1 MIKNIL
7 FNTPNEQSSFGYA
20 DRCGTKASPSKGQ
33 RFNVFGF
40 VALFLSLSTTLIA
53 EGITLSGTVISDNQ
67 KMITSRYMG
76 FVTNVNAS
84 EGEQVKR
91 GQLLYTIDSKEVDSA
106 KTRVELGIS
115 QAQLALQ
122 MNQNQLNNVR
132 LNLARH
138 KRLLEKNMVSKFE
151 VENLELAA
159 KNLEDMVII
168 SKKQVEQANA
178 QLKEVENQYKYLRIE
193 APNDGVIVAKNIKV
207 GEMAMPGM
215 PAFVLSDLNDLKIAV
230 EVAERDLPR
239 VPYGKKVKVQV
250 PSVGLVGVGKVSA
263 IIPSSNPMTHTFKI
277 KVAFDRN
284 KMAIYPGMYA
294 TVTVE

>member
-1 MIKNIL
+1 MKKIL
-7 FNTPNEQSSFGYA
+7 A
-20 DRCGTKASPSKGQ
+20 LAALAAS
-33 RFNVFGF
+33 
-40 VALFLSLSTTLIA
+40 LYA
-53 EGITLSGTVISDNQ
+53 EGITLSGSVISDNQ

-76 FVTNVNAS
+76 FVTQVGAS
-84 EGEQVKR
+84 EGEQVRR

-122 MNQNQLNNVR
+122 MNQNQLSNVR

-138 KRLLEKNMVSKFE
+138 KRLLEKNMVSKYE

-159 KNLEDMVII
+159 KNLEDMVTI

-178 QLKEVENQYKYLRIE
+178 QLKEVQNQYKYLRIE

-230 EVAERDLPR
+230 EVAESDLSK
-239 VPYGKKVKVQV
+239 VPFGKKVKVEV
-250 PSVGLVGVGKVSA
+250 PSVGLSGVGKVTA
-263 IIPSSNPMTHTFKI
+263 IIPSSNPMTHTFKV
-277 KVAFDRN
+277 KVSFDRS
-284 KMAIYPGMYA
+284 KMTIYPGMYA